1 MDKTKIIVVE
11 DNIVYCEFVCNL
23 LVREGFRT
31 VQAFHLSTAKK
42 YLQQAAD
49 GDIVVSDLRLPDGNG
64 IDLLRWMRKEG
75 MMQPFIIM
83 TDYAEVHTAVES
95 MKLGSLDYI
104 PKQLVEDK
112 LVPLLRTILKERN
125 IGRNRMP
132 VFSRDGSAFKDI
144 MKRIRL
150 VAPTDMSV
158 LIFGENGTGRSISP
172 TCYTTRASGQ
182 ESRLWLWTAVRS
194 PKSLRRRLSSDT
206 SEGRSRVRTAPRK
219 AISTRRKAVR
229 CS

>member
-1 MDKTKIIVVE
+1 MDNTKIIVVE

-23 LVREGFRT
+23 LARKGFRT

-75 MMQPFIIM
+75 RMQPFIIM

-125 IGRNRMP
+125 IGRSRMP
-132 VFSRDGSAFKDI
+132 LFSRDGSAFQAI

-158 LIFGENGTGRSISP
+158 LIFGENGTGKEHI
-172 TCYTTRASGQ
+172 AH
-182 ESRLWLWTAVRS
+182 LLHDKV
-194 PKSLRRRLSSDT
+194 
-206 SEGRSRVRTAPRK
+206 
-219 AISTRRKAVR
+219 
-229 CS
+229 

>member
-1 MDKTKIIVVE
+1 M
-11 DNIVYCEFVCNL
+11 YCEFVCNL
-23 LVREGFRT
+23 LAREGFRT
-31 VQAFHLSTAKK
+31 VQAFHLSTARKL
-42 YLQQAAD
+42 LQQAAD

-75 MMQPFIIM
+75 MTQPFIIM

-125 IGRNRMP
+125 IGRSRMP
-132 VFSRDGSAFKDI
+132 VFARDGSAFRKI
-144 MKRIRL
+144 MHRIRL

-158 LIFGENGTGRSISP
+158 LIFGENGTGKEHIAHHLHDKANVPASRS
-172 TCYTTRASGQ
+172 
-182 ESRLWLWTAVRS
+182 WLWTADR
-194 PKSLRRRLSSDT
+194 
-206 SEGRSRVRTAPRK
+206 
-219 AISTRRKAVR
+219 
-229 CS
+229 

>member
-23 LVREGFRT
+23 LAREGFRT

-75 MMQPFIIM
+75 RMQPFVIM

-112 LVPLLRTILKERN
+112 LVPLLRTILKERHT
-125 IGRNRMP
+125 GRNRMP
-132 VFSRDGSAFKDI
+132 LFSRDGSAFQEI
-144 MKRIRL
+144 
-150 VAPTDMSV
+150 
-158 LIFGENGTGRSISP
+158 G
-172 TCYTTRASGQ
+172 RASCR
-182 ESRLWLWTAVRS
+182 E
-194 PKSLRRRLSSDT
+194 
-206 SEGRSRVRTAPRK
+206 RV
-219 AISTRRKAVR
+219 
-229 CS
+229 

>member
-23 LVREGFRT
+23 LAREGFRT

-42 YLQQAAD
+42 LLQQATEN
-49 GDIVVSDLRLPDGNG
+49 DIIVSDLRLPEGDG

-112 LVPLLRTILKERN
+112 LVPLLRTILKERS

-132 VFSRDGSAFKDI
+132 VFSRDGSAFQVI

-158 LIFGENGTGRSISP
+158 LIFGERG
-172 TCYTTRASGQ
+172 
-182 ESRLWLWTAVRS
+182 SRTYIFKKYHKIANH
-194 PKSLRRRLSSDT
+194 
-206 SEGRSRVRTAPRK
+206 
-219 AISTRRKAVR
+219 
-229 CS
+229 

>member
-23 LVREGFRT
+23 LAREGFRT

-75 MMQPFIIM
+75 RMQPFVIM

-112 LVPLLRTILKERN
+112 LVPLLRNILKERHT
-125 IGRNRMP
+125 GRSRMP
-132 VFSRDGSAFKDI
+132 LFSRDGSERRA
-144 MKRIRL
+144 
-150 VAPTDMSV
+150 V
-158 LIFGENGTGRSISP
+158 
-172 TCYTTRASGQ
+172 TREQGY
-182 ESRLWLWTAVRS
+182 
-194 PKSLRRRLSSDT
+194 
-206 SEGRSRVRTAPRK
+206 TAP
-219 AISTRRKAVR
+219 SGVPFFQYVP
-229 CS
+229 